1 MALHNDGPVEA
12 PLETLIERGVRLVRL
27 HPGAKEPVETGWQN
41 AAGLRTDAA
50 YAALERGENLG
61 AVLGNRSAGLTD
73 VDLDAPEPE
82 ALAVMRALLPETA
95 MRSGRVSKPESH
107 FWYLSEGFSR
117 NPYKDPLDGTLLVE
131 IRGTGHQTAIS
142 GTHPTGEHIGGQWGE
157 PAKVEH
163 DRLLRALGV
172 AAAAAFL
179 ARNWHRWNDQHH
191 DLCLALAGG
200 MAKGGYSEDETLAL
214 VGAVVERVDH
224 EPQDRLRAV
233 SDTFRR
239 ADDGE
244 TTSGWKR
251 LAAIIDTEEKQAT
264 KTLRGW
270 LNIATTDFDLTDAG
284 NGLRFIRRHGERV
297 RYSPQLE
304 SWFVWDGRRWAAD
317 DMLRTME
324 FARETAIAIKQ
335 EAVPGTDGEKAVLTW
350 AKQSQMV
357 PKLRAM
363 LDAAGEA
370 TGEVKVSATALD
382 ANANL
387 FNCQNGTLELET
399 LALREHRPG
408 DLITQIAAC
417 DYDSTAT
424 SETFERFLDEATS
437 LAPEVRPFLQVCAG
451 LTLLGRN
458 VEEILVFLMGD
469 AGSGKTTLMEALA
482 AALGEYA
489 ATAEIDSFLAA
500 DRSNGG
506 GAARPDLARLR
517 GKRMVRASE
526 PDPNRR
532 LDTNKLKAITGGEKI
547 TVRHLYAA
555 PFEMTPMFIPWIA
568 ANKAPQINAEDSGI
582 WRRLLRV
589 PLEKGRKKEERDAS
603 IKAELVDAA
612 RSGVAVLAWAVEG
625 LRRYQQEGF
634 QIPTIVLERTEEL
647 RQEFDTT
654 TEWFDEE
661 CEFDSAYDESAG
673 ELHRDYGSWVRSRGG
688 RAVTAHE
695 FAAKLRERGL
705 EQYRTKG
712 GKRWRGIRLRHR
724 TFELGL
730 SRSGANGRQHEP
742 SAFEKAI
749 ADPSVSAN
757 TEESR

>member
-117 NPYKDPLDGTLLVE
+117 NPYNGPARRHAARGNSRRLA
-131 IRGTGHQTAIS
+131 IRPPSRAHTRAASASEGSGVNRQRSSTTASCGHWA
-142 GTHPTGEHIGGQWGE
+142 
-157 PAKVEH
+157 
-163 DRLLRALGV
+163 

-399 LALREHRPG
+399 LTLREHRPG

-437 LAPEVRPFLQVCAG
+437 SLPRFDHSCKSAPA
-451 LTLLGRN
+451 
-458 VEEILVFLMGD
+458 
-469 AGSGKTTLMEALA
+469 
-482 AALGEYA
+482 
-489 ATAEIDSFLAA
+489 
-500 DRSNGG
+500 
-506 GAARPDLARLR
+506 
-517 GKRMVRASE
+517 
-526 PDPNRR
+526 
-532 LDTNKLKAITGGEKI
+532 
-547 TVRHLYAA
+547 
-555 PFEMTPMFIPWIA
+555 
-568 ANKAPQINAEDSGI
+568 
-582 WRRLLRV
+582 
-589 PLEKGRKKEERDAS
+589 
-603 IKAELVDAA
+603 
-612 RSGVAVLAWAVEG
+612 
-625 LRRYQQEGF
+625 
-634 QIPTIVLERTEEL
+634 
-647 RQEFDTT
+647 
-654 TEWFDEE
+654 
-661 CEFDSAYDESAG
+661 
-673 ELHRDYGSWVRSRGG
+673 
-688 RAVTAHE
+688 
-695 FAAKLRERGL
+695 
-705 EQYRTKG
+705 
-712 GKRWRGIRLRHR
+712 
-724 TFELGL
+724 
-730 SRSGANGRQHEP
+730 
-742 SAFEKAI
+742 
-749 ADPSVSAN
+749 
-757 TEESR
+757 